1 MWDQCFSNDCRW
13 FVVST
18 YTHWVFGVFSNGEM
32 HVYGKQTC
40 MAYTR
45 MPDWMDVFVSPLYKH
60 DSCNPTVLEIIAFWV
75 ISAMGGEG
83 GWVPPEGHGGCEL
96 HIQLLSATVMDISVD
111 IPKALAV
118 AKYE

>member
-1 MWDQCFSNDCRW
+1 
-13 FVVST
+13 
-18 YTHWVFGVFSNGEM
+18 M

-118 AKYE
+118 AKYEIPRN